1 MLATTV
7 LSIKF
12 RYTILGQKY
21 ALVRALIPYDE
32 LKKRYLKTKH
42 YKFRRIE
49 YVKSTHIGKR
59 YAVEDDDT
67 VRPEY
72 KIISEGD
79 NLLDFCQWLAPIV
92 TFRAFRLD
100 LGLSSEDSP
109 KIWYV
114 VIGDYRGARTYPR
127 EDKQKYII
135 YNTINFIKNKI
146 NFLVDKITSYII

>member
-1 MLATTV
+1 M
-7 LSIKF
+7 
-12 RYTILGQKY
+12 GQKY

-32 LKKRYLKTKH
+32 LKKRYLKTKY

-92 TFRAFRLD
+92 TFRAFRFD
-100 LGLSSEDSP
+100 LGLENLP
-109 KIWYV
+109 KKWYV
-114 VIGDYRGARTYPR
+114 IVGGCRGARTYPR

-146 NFLVDKITSYII
+146 NFLVNKITSWRNKRPKVERNNET